1 VVELPTIAWLYS
13 VNING
18 SYDGLLLM
26 VIIMVNNYNWVVI
39 EPSWD
44 YDIPNIW
51 KIIKFM
57 FQTTSQKR
65 ININNENPNNHQW
78 HWEYSKKFIGKKNF
92 GAERTRQQGN
102 RHGCYLNKQYI
113 CNKPNRVRPGKKIMP
128 RA

>member
-1 VVELPTIAWLYS
+1 
-13 VNING
+13 
-18 SYDGLLLM
+18 M

>member
-1 VVELPTIAWLYS
+1 
-13 VNING
+13 
-18 SYDGLLLM
+18 M
-26 VIIMVNNYNWVVI
+26 VIMMVNNYNWLVI
-39 EPSWD
+39 EPTLLKKKFVSWD

-65 ININNENPNNHQW
+65 INMNNENPNNHQW

-92 GAERTRQQGN
+92 GAERTRQEGN

-113 CNKPNRVRPGKKIMP
+113 DMQQTKHSTSWQKK
-128 RA
+128 